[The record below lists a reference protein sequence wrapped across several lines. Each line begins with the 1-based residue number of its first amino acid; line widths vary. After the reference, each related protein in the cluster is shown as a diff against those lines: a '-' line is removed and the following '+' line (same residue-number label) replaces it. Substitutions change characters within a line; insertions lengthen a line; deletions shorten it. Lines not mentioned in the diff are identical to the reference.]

1 MFMLPTVLKVINLDS
16 TTFLKRR
23 VDYER
28 GGMQLALSGAQPL
41 FTLGLLMFALSP
53 VNFLSLVWSP
63 STDIEILY
71 FC

>member
-1 MFMLPTVLKVINLDS
+1 M
-16 TTFLKRR
+16 
-23 VDYER
+23 R
-28 GGMQLALSGAQPL
+28 GEGPWSGPSEIGTQSAKMQLALSGAQPL

-63 STDIEILY
+63 STDIEIFY